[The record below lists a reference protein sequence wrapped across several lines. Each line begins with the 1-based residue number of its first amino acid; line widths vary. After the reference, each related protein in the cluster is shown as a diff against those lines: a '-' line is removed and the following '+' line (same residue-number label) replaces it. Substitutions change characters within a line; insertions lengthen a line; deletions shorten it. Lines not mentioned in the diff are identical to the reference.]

1 MYKIEFDLP
10 LEKDSIVTFTINN
23 DIYKCNLA
31 SSYGYFYISLIK
43 DKFLKDGLDEKTI
56 FHYNFV
62 CRIFDDTLGKSAKD
76 YYKEIFPYEGFN
88 GTWPETS
95 LKDLEKVLI
104 KMQEDFEKLN
114 KPSKKKPKLNFSRF
128 RFRIG
133 DTIVFR
139 KKEYKIVGYYFSEG
153 FNNFNESYGYVIEGY
168 PDGHK
173 GQSFSYNE
181 FGEQSKYYPKEDKY
195 YVNEKKAEISN
206 KSITNQ
212 LKTIENGNEI
222 KLPRTKTLV
231 VRGEVPE
238 GCRICSNVNKT
249 AISIQSLSNTTIS
262 REG

>member
-1 MYKIEFDLP
+1 MYKIEFDRP
-10 LEKDSIVTFTINN
+10 LEKGSIIKFTINN
-23 DIYKCNLA
+23 EEYQGKIIPDGNKC
-31 SSYGYFYISLIK
+31 YVICDTPG
-43 DKFLKDGLDEKTI
+43 I
-56 FHYNFV
+56 FHLDFV
-62 CRIFDDTLGKSAKD
+62 NKVFEPLNQTPGE
-76 YYKEIFPYEGFN
+76 YYKSIFKEDSFSGQ
-88 GTWPETS
+88 WPETS
-95 LKDLEKVLI
+95 LGHLATVLI

-114 KPSKKKPKLNFSRF
+114 KPSKKKPTLNFSRF

-206 KSITNQ
+206 KSITNR

-222 KLPRTKTLV
+222 KLSRTKTLV

-249 AISIQSLSNTTIS
+249 AISVQSLSNTTIS